1 MREFLSLFTS
11 NIFPIIAVAGAGFL
25 LQRRTRLDPRPI
37 STVIFHILVPAL
49 VFDLVLK
56 TEIPKNDIAS
66 MVILAS
72 GVIVFMLLLSWA
84 LSKLLRLPQ
93 ALASAFILSV
103 TFINAGNYGLSLN
116 HFALGEAGLL
126 WASIY
131 FITSALWTNSAG
143 VYIASAGRMD
153 PLRAVKNLARVPAV
167 YAILLSL
174 ILRTLNISVPQ
185 AISRPIEL
193 LALAMIPMMLL
204 VLGMQIGK
212 AGPPKRL
219 GLLSIVVALRLIL
232 SPIVAWFMANALRM
246 PIIGIQAGILESAM
260 PTAVLASILALQ
272 YDSEP
277 DFVTGAILVSTLLS
291 PITLTPLL
299 YVLGV

>member
-1 MREFLSLFTS
+1 MREFISLFTN
-11 NIFPIIAVAGAGFL
+11 NIFPIIAVSGAGFL
-25 LQRRTRLDPRPI
+25 LQRRTSLDPRPI
-37 STVIFHILVPAL
+37 SAAIFHILMPAL
-49 VFDLVLK
+49 VFDLVLT
-56 TEIPKNDIAS
+56 TEIPRDDIVR
-66 MVILAS
+66 MTILAS
-72 GVIVFMLLLSWA
+72 AVIVFMLLLSWA

-103 TFINAGNYGLSLN
+103 SFINSGNYGLSLN

-153 PLRAVKNLARVPAV
+153 PLRALKNLARVPAI

-174 ILRTLNISVPQ
+174 FLRAININLPQ
-185 AISRPIEL
+185 AVSRPIEL
-193 LALAMIPMMLL
+193 LAAAMIPMMLL

-212 AGPPKRL
+212 AGAPKRL
-219 GLLSIVVALRLIL
+219 GLLSIVVTLRLVL
-232 SPIVAWFMANALRM
+232 APIAAWFIASALSM
-246 PIIGIQAGILESAM
+246 PMVGRQAGVLESAM
-260 PTAVLASILALQ
+260 PTAILASIIALQ
-272 YDSEP
+272 YDTEP
-277 DFVTGAILVSTLLS
+277 EFVTGAVLVSTLLS

-299 YVLGV
+299 YLLGV

>member
-37 STVIFHILVPAL
+37 SAVIFHILVPAL

-56 TEIPKNDIAS
+56 TEIPKNDIVS

-84 LSKLLRLPQ
+84 LSKILRLPQ

-131 FITSALWTNSAG
+131 FITSALWMNSAG

-174 ILRTLNISVPQ
+174 ILRALNISVPQ

-232 SPIVAWFMANALRM
+232 SPIVAWFIANALRM
-246 PIIGIQAGILESAM
+246 PIIGMQAGVLESAM

>member
-1 MREFLSLFTS
+1 MREFLSLFTN

-25 LQRRTRLDPRPI
+25 LQRRTSLDPRPI
-37 STVIFHILVPAL
+37 SAAIFHILVPAL

-56 TEIPKNDIAS
+56 TEIPKNDIVS

-72 GVIVFMLLLSWA
+72 GVIVFMLLLSWV

-103 TFINAGNYGLSLN
+103 SFINSGNYGLSLN

-143 VYIASAGRMD
+143 VYIASAGRMV
-153 PLRAVKNLARVPAV
+153 PLSAVKNLARVPAV

-174 ILRTLNISVPQ
+174 ILRAFDINIPQ

-193 LALAMIPMMLL
+193 IALAMIPMMLL
-204 VLGMQIGK
+204 VLGMQISK

-246 PIIGIQAGILESAM
+246 PIIGVQAGVLESAM

-277 DFVTGAILVSTLLS
+277 DFVTGAILVSTFLS

-299 YVLGV
+299 YFLGV

>member
-11 NIFPIIAVAGAGFL
+11 NIFPILAVAGAGFV

-37 STVIFHILVPAL
+37 SVAIFHILVPAL

-56 TEIPKNDIAS
+56 TEIPKNDIVS

-103 TFINAGNYGLSLN
+103 AFINSGNYGLSLN

-131 FITSALWTNSAG
+131 FITSALWTNSVG

-167 YAILLSL
+167 YAIFLSL
-174 ILRTLNISVPQ
+174 ILRALNISFPQ

-193 LALAMIPMMLL
+193 LASAMIPMMLL
-204 VLGMQIGK
+204 VLGMQISK

-246 PIIGIQAGILESAM
+246 PMLGMQAGVLESAM

-277 DFVTGAILVSTLLS
+277 DFVTGAILVSTMLS

-299 YVLGV
+299 YFLGV

>member
-25 LQRRTRLDPRPI
+25 LQRRTSLDPRPI
-37 STVIFHILVPAL
+37 SAAIFHILVPAL

-56 TEIPKNDIAS
+56 TEIPKDDIVS

-72 GVIVFMLLLSWA
+72 GVIVVMLLLSWA

-103 TFINAGNYGLSLN
+103 SFINSGNYGLSLN

-143 VYIASAGRMD
+143 VYIASAGRMN
-153 PLRAVKNLARVPAV
+153 PLRALKNLARVPAV

-174 ILRTLNISVPQ
+174 ILRALNISLPQ

-193 LALAMIPMMLL
+193 LAAAMIPMMLL

-212 AGPPKRL
+212 TGPPKRL
-219 GLLSIVVALRLIL
+219 GLLSIVVALRLVL
-232 SPIVAWFMANALRM
+232 SPLAAWFMAGALNM
-246 PIIGIQAGILESAM
+246 PMVGRQVGVLESAM

-299 YVLGV
+299 YLLGV

>member
-1 MREFLSLFTS
+1 MEFLSLFTS
-11 NIFPIIAVAGAGFL
+11 NIFPIIAVAGAGFV

-37 STVIFHILVPAL
+37 SAAIFHILVPAL
-49 VFDLVLK
+49 VFDLILK
-56 TEIPKNDIAS
+56 TEIPKDDIVS

-72 GVIVFMLLLSWA
+72 CVIVFMLLLSWA

-103 TFINAGNYGLSLN
+103 AFINSGNYGLSLN
-116 HFALGEAGLL
+116 HFALGEAGLF

-131 FITSALWTNSAG
+131 FITSALWTNTAG
-143 VYIASAGRMD
+143 VYIASAGRMA
-153 PLRAVKNLARVPAV
+153 PLLAVKNLARVPAV

-174 ILRTLNISVPQ
+174 ILRALNIGIPQ

-204 VLGMQIGK
+204 VLGMQISK

-232 SPIVAWFMANALRM
+232 SPIVAWLMANALRM
-246 PIIGIQAGILESAM
+246 PMIGMQAGVLESAM

-299 YVLGV
+299 YFLGV

>member
-11 NIFPIIAVAGAGFL
+11 NIFPIIAVAGAGFV

-37 STVIFHILVPAL
+37 SATIFHILVPAL

-56 TEIPKNDIAS
+56 TEIPKDDVVS

-72 GVIVFMLLLSWA
+72 GVIVFMLLLSWV

-103 TFINAGNYGLSLN
+103 AFINSGNYGLSLN

-131 FITSALWTNSAG
+131 FITSALWTNSVG

-153 PLRAVKNLARVPAV
+153 PLRAVKNLAKVPAV

-174 ILRTLNISVPQ
+174 ILRALNISIPQ

-204 VLGMQIGK
+204 VLGMQISK
-212 AGPPKRL
+212 AGSPKRL
-219 GLLSIVVALRLIL
+219 GLLSIVVALRLII
-232 SPIVAWFMANALRM
+232 SPTVAWFMANALRM
-246 PIIGIQAGILESAM
+246 PIIGMQAGVLESAM

-299 YVLGV
+299 YFLGV

>member
-25 LQRRTRLDPRPI
+25 LQRRTSLDPRPI
-37 STVIFHILVPAL
+37 SAAIFHILVPAL

-56 TEIPKNDIAS
+56 TEIPKDDIVS

-72 GVIVFMLLLSWA
+72 GVIVVMLLLSWA

-103 TFINAGNYGLSLN
+103 SFINSGNYGLSLN

-143 VYIASAGRMD
+143 VYIASAGRMN
-153 PLRAVKNLARVPAV
+153 PLRALKNLARVPAV

-174 ILRTLNISVPQ
+174 ILRALNISLPQ

-193 LALAMIPMMLL
+193 LATAMIPMMLL

-212 AGPPKRL
+212 TGPPKRL
-219 GLLSIVVALRLIL
+219 GLLSIVVALRLVL
-232 SPIVAWFMANALRM
+232 SPLAAWFMAGALNM
-246 PIIGIQAGILESAM
+246 PMVGRQVGVLESAM

-272 YDSEP
+272 FDSEP

-299 YVLGV
+299 YLLGV

>member
-1 MREFLSLFTS
+1 MREFLSLFTN

-25 LQRRTRLDPRPI
+25 LQRRTSLDPRPI
-37 STVIFHILVPAL
+37 SAAIFHILVPAL

-56 TEIPKNDIAS
+56 TEIPKNDIVS

-72 GVIVFMLLLSWA
+72 GVIAFMLLLSWA
-84 LSKLLRLPQ
+84 LSKLFRLPQ

-103 TFINAGNYGLSLN
+103 SFINSGNYGLSLN
-116 HFALGEAGLL
+116 NFALGEAGLL

-131 FITSALWTNSAG
+131 FVTSSLWTNSAG

-153 PLRAVKNLARVPAV
+153 TLSAAKNLARVPAV

-174 ILRTLNISVPQ
+174 ILRAFNIGIPQ

-219 GLLSIVVALRLIL
+219 GLLSLVVALRLIL

-246 PIIGIQAGILESAM
+246 PIIGVQAGVLESAM

-299 YVLGV
+299 YFLGV

>member
-1 MREFLSLFTS
+1 
-11 NIFPIIAVAGAGFL
+11 
-25 LQRRTRLDPRPI
+25 
-37 STVIFHILVPAL
+37 
-49 VFDLVLK
+49 
-56 TEIPKNDIAS
+56 

-72 GVIVFMLLLSWA
+72 GVAFIMLLLSWA

-93 ALASAFILSV
+93 ALASAFILSAS
-103 TFINAGNYGLSLN
+103 FINAGNYGLSLN

-126 WASIY
+126 LASIY

-153 PLRAVKNLARVPAV
+153 PLRALKNLARVPAV
-167 YAILLSL
+167 YAIFLSL
-174 ILRTLNISVPQ
+174 LLRALDIGIPQ

-193 LALAMIPMMLL
+193 LAVAMIPMMLL

-212 AGPPKRL
+212 AGPPKRI
-219 GLLSIVVALRLIL
+219 GLLSIVVALRLVL
-232 SPIVAWFMANALRM
+232 SPIIAWFMANALRM
-246 PIIGIQAGILESAM
+246 PMIGVQAGVLESAM
-260 PTAVLASILALQ
+260 PTAVLASILAIQ

-299 YVLGV
+299 YFLGV

>member
-1 MREFLSLFTS
+1 MSEFLGLFTS

-25 LQRRTRLDPRPI
+25 LQRRTSLDPRPI
-37 STVIFHILVPAL
+37 SAVIFHILVPAL

-56 TEIPKNDIAS
+56 TEIPKNDIVS

-103 TFINAGNYGLSLN
+103 SFINSGNYGLSLN

-174 ILRTLNISVPQ
+174 ILRAFNISIPQ

-193 LALAMIPMMLL
+193 LAAAMIPMMLL

-212 AGPPKRL
+212 VGRPKRL

-232 SPIVAWFMANALRM
+232 SPIIAWFMANTLRM
-246 PIIGIQAGILESAM
+246 PLIGMQAGVLESAM

-291 PITLTPLL
+291 PFTLTPLL
-299 YVLGV
+299 YFLGV

>member
-25 LQRRTRLDPRPI
+25 LQRRTRLDPQPI
-37 STVIFHILVPAL
+37 SAAIFHILVPAL

-56 TEIPKNDIAS
+56 TEIPKDDIVS

-103 TFINAGNYGLSLN
+103 SFINSGNYGLSLN
-116 HFALGEAGLL
+116 HFALGDAGLL

-167 YAILLSL
+167 YAILFSL
-174 ILRTLNISVPQ
+174 LLRALNIGIPQ

-212 AGPPKRL
+212 SGPPKRL

-232 SPIVAWFMANALRM
+232 SPIVAWFMASALRM
-246 PIIGIQAGILESAM
+246 PMIGMQAGVIESAM

-299 YVLGV
+299 YFLGV

>member
-25 LQRRTRLDPRPI
+25 LQRRTSLDPRPI
-37 STVIFHILVPAL
+37 SAVIFHILVPAL

-56 TEIPKNDIAS
+56 TVIPKNDIVS

-72 GVIVFMLLLSWA
+72 AVIVAMLLLSWG

-103 TFINAGNYGLSLN
+103 SFINSGNYGLSLN
-116 HFALGEAGLL
+116 HFALGDAGLL

-153 PLRAVKNLARVPAV
+153 PLRALKSLARVPAV
-167 YAILLSL
+167 YAIFLALL
-174 ILRTLNISVPQ
+174 LRALDIGIPQ

-193 LALAMIPMMLL
+193 LAVAMIPMMLL

-212 AGPPKRL
+212 AGPPKRI
-219 GLLSIVVALRLIL
+219 GLLSIVVALRLVL
-232 SPIVAWFMANALRM
+232 SPIIAWFMANALRM
-246 PIIGIQAGILESAM
+246 PMIGVQAGVLESAM
-260 PTAVLASILALQ
+260 PTAVLASILAIQ

-299 YVLGV
+299 YFLGV

>member
-25 LQRRTRLDPRPI
+25 LQRRTSLDPQPI
-37 STVIFHILVPAL
+37 SAAIFHILVPAL

-56 TEIPKNDIAS
+56 TEIPKDDIVS

-72 GVIVFMLLLSWA
+72 GVIVVMLLLSWA

-103 TFINAGNYGLSLN
+103 SFINSGNYGLSLN

-143 VYIASAGRMD
+143 VYIASAGRMN
-153 PLRAVKNLARVPAV
+153 PLRALKNLARVPAV

-174 ILRTLNISVPQ
+174 ILRALNISLPQ

-193 LALAMIPMMLL
+193 LAAAMIPMMLL

-212 AGPPKRL
+212 TGPPKRL
-219 GLLSIVVALRLIL
+219 GLLSIVVALRLVL
-232 SPIVAWFMANALRM
+232 SPLAAWFMAGALNM
-246 PIIGIQAGILESAM
+246 PMVGRQVGVLESAM

-299 YVLGV
+299 YLLGV

>member
-25 LQRRTRLDPRPI
+25 LQRRTSLDPQPI
-37 STVIFHILVPAL
+37 SAVIFHILVPAL

-56 TEIPKNDIAS
+56 TEIPKNDIVS

-72 GVIVFMLLLSWA
+72 GVAFIMLLLSWA

-93 ALASAFILSV
+93 ALASAFILSAS
-103 TFINAGNYGLSLN
+103 FINAGNYGLSLN
-116 HFALGEAGLL
+116 QFALGEAGLL
-126 WASIY
+126 LASIY
-131 FITSALWTNSAG
+131 FITSALWANSAG
-143 VYIASAGRMD
+143 VYIASAGRMG
-153 PLRAVKNLARVPAV
+153 PLRALKNLARVPAV

-174 ILRTLNISVPQ
+174 ILRALNISLPQ

-193 LALAMIPMMLL
+193 LAAAMIPMMLL

-212 AGPPKRL
+212 SGYPKRL
-219 GLLSIVVALRLIL
+219 GLLSIVVALRLVL
-232 SPIVAWFMANALRM
+232 SPIVAWFMASALRM
-246 PIIGIQAGILESAM
+246 PIIGMQVGIIESAM
-260 PTAVLASILALQ
+260 PTAVIASILALQ

-277 DFVTGAILVSTLLS
+277 DFVTGAILVSTLIS

-299 YVLGV
+299 YFLGV

>member
-56 TEIPKNDIAS
+56 TEIPKNDIVS

-72 GVIVFMLLLSWA
+72 GVIVFMLLLSWG

-174 ILRTLNISVPQ
+174 ILRALNISVPQ

-246 PIIGIQAGILESAM
+246 PIIGMQAGVLESAM

-277 DFVTGAILVSTLLS
+277 DFVIGAILVSTLLS

>member
-1 MREFLSLFTS
+1 MREFLSLFTN

-25 LQRRTRLDPRPI
+25 LQRRTSLDPRPI
-37 STVIFHILVPAL
+37 SAAIFHILVPAL

-72 GVIVFMLLLSWA
+72 GVIAFMLLLSWA
-84 LSKLLRLPQ
+84 LSKLFRLPQ

-103 TFINAGNYGLSLN
+103 SFINSGNYGLSLN
-116 HFALGEAGLL
+116 NFALGEAGLL

-131 FITSALWTNSAG
+131 FVTSSLWTNSAG

-153 PLRAVKNLARVPAV
+153 TLRAAKNLARVPAV

-174 ILRTLNISVPQ
+174 ILRAFNIGIPQ

-219 GLLSIVVALRLIL
+219 GLLSLVVALRLIL

-246 PIIGIQAGILESAM
+246 PIIGVQAGVLESAM

-299 YVLGV
+299 YFLGV

>member
-25 LQRRTRLDPRPI
+25 LQRRTSLDPRPI
-37 STVIFHILVPAL
+37 SAAIFHILVPAL

-56 TEIPKNDIAS
+56 TEIPKDDIVS

-72 GVIVFMLLLSWA
+72 GVIVVMLLLSWA

-103 TFINAGNYGLSLN
+103 SFINSGNYGLSLN

-143 VYIASAGRMD
+143 VYIASAGRMN
-153 PLRAVKNLARVPAV
+153 PLRALKNLARVPAV

-174 ILRTLNISVPQ
+174 ILRALNISLPQ

-193 LALAMIPMMLL
+193 LATAMIPMMLL

-212 AGPPKRL
+212 TGPPKRL
-219 GLLSIVVALRLIL
+219 GLLSIVVALRLVL
-232 SPIVAWFMANALRM
+232 SPLAAWFMAGALNM
-246 PIIGIQAGILESAM
+246 PMVGRQVGVLESAM

-299 YVLGV
+299 YLLGV

>member
-25 LQRRTRLDPRPI
+25 LQRRTSLDPRPI
-37 STVIFHILVPAL
+37 SAAIFHILVPAL

-56 TEIPKNDIAS
+56 TVIPKNDIVS

-72 GVIVFMLLLSWA
+72 GVIFFMLFLSWV

-103 TFINAGNYGLSLN
+103 SFINSGNYGLSLN

-167 YAILLSL
+167 YAIFLALL
-174 ILRTLNISVPQ
+174 LRALYIGIPQ

-193 LALAMIPMMLL
+193 LAAAMIPMMLL

-212 AGPPKRL
+212 AGPPKRI
-219 GLLSIVVALRLIL
+219 GLLSIVVALRLVL
-232 SPIVAWFMANALRM
+232 SPIIAWFMANALRM
-246 PIIGIQAGILESAM
+246 PMIGVQTGVLESAM
-260 PTAVLASILALQ
+260 PTAVLASILAIQ

-299 YVLGV
+299 YFLGV

>member
-25 LQRRTRLDPRPI
+25 LQRRTSLDPRPI
-37 STVIFHILVPAL
+37 SAAIFHILVPAL

-56 TEIPKNDIAS
+56 TEIPKNDIVS

-84 LSKLLRLPQ
+84 LAKLLRLPQ

-103 TFINAGNYGLSLN
+103 SFINSGNYGLSLN

-174 ILRTLNISVPQ
+174 ILRAFNISIPQ

-193 LALAMIPMMLL
+193 LAAAMIPMMLL

-212 AGPPKRL
+212 VGRPKRL

-232 SPIVAWFMANALRM
+232 SPIIAWFMANTLRM
-246 PIIGIQAGILESAM
+246 PLIGMQAGVLESAM

-291 PITLTPLL
+291 PFTLTPLL
-299 YVLGV
+299 YFLGV

>member
-1 MREFLSLFTS
+1 
-11 NIFPIIAVAGAGFL
+11 
-25 LQRRTRLDPRPI
+25 
-37 STVIFHILVPAL
+37 
-49 VFDLVLK
+49 
-56 TEIPKNDIAS
+56 

-103 TFINAGNYGLSLN
+103 AFINSGNYGLSLN

-131 FITSALWTNSAG
+131 FITSALWTNSVG

-167 YAILLSL
+167 YAIFLSL
-174 ILRTLNISVPQ
+174 ILRALNISLPQ

-193 LALAMIPMMLL
+193 LASATIPMMLL
-204 VLGMQIGK
+204 VLGMQISK
-212 AGPPKRL
+212 TGPPKRL

-246 PIIGIQAGILESAM
+246 PMIGMQAGVLESAM

-277 DFVTGAILVSTLLS
+277 DFVTGAILVSTMLS

-299 YVLGV
+299 NFLGV